1 MTKKNGEVKTAA
13 VLNRSYN
20 DDITHD
26 GESVGNNNTSD
37 DSDDDS
43 DIFDNVGTYA
53 PPQKEDEIK

>member
-1 MTKKNGEVKTAA
+1 MTKKNGEVETAA

-20 DDITHD
+20 DNITHD
-26 GESVGNNNTSD
+26 GESVGNNNTND

-53 PPQKEDEIK
+53 PR